1 MVAKRRTF
9 AETLNEDLTPEME
22 AFRKGEDSVQESSV
36 PAILSETS
44 LIPDELQEPAPK
56 GKNRKLVVELEPD
69 LYDAFSTVCFHKKL
83 KMAKLVRKWIEDFSK
98 EE

>member
-9 AETLNEDLTPEME
+9 AEILSEDLTPEME
-22 AFRKGEDSVQESSV
+22 AFRKGEDLIQEP
-36 PAILSETS
+36 PATEVILETS
-44 LIPDELQEPAPK
+44 PTSNEPEEPALK